1 MTATILPK
9 QLDKVILSSNFG
21 CKSSSNPMKMII
33 GNDSLMVVNNGV
45 GSEKRSPYLSNN
57 NSITQQQ
64 NDGDGSTITEQI
76 KPKRKRQRLDHLTQE
91 QKVMRRKLKNR
102 MAAQS
107 ARDRKKKKMM
117 DLEKENN
124 CLAKERM
131 ELMKR
136 NRYLEQKLKLYMEE
150 NDNLR
155 QKLGIE
161 PIKLEPEC
169 DDTMDLYV
177 PYDKSNSHDAFEDED
192 DDDDDYDDD
201 GSDEDGYQSS
211 TDNYSSTSTANA
223 FESAELINVPLPKV
237 NYRQINR
244 KIKSSTKA
252 TFNKESANED
262 LLATAVDQL
271 FNGFIN
277 DNFPQQQQQQQSIMF
292 SDGADNQFGIET
304 IESDQIEQRKL
315 SAGNGSRIEP
325 MFIGTGETM
334 PIEFINET
342 ISTQTCS
349 TTDLANVYNHD
360 NDLIVIDHDYAISPM
375 GRKNDDINFKH
386 NQLSPTPP
394 SDSSDIGYESMSS
407 PEPTCIDSNV
417 QQLITQQ
424 QQQPLNI
431 FCMDD
436 ETDDLLNLDNL
447 NIGQDDNDNVLFPL
461 TTKNDNYPDEIDF
474 IDEDNLQPSI
484 NDMITFDSQLHDL
497 FPELF

>member
-1 MTATILPK
+1 M
-9 QLDKVILSSNFG
+9 
-21 CKSSSNPMKMII
+21 
-33 GNDSLMVVNNGV
+33 
-45 GSEKRSPYLSNN
+45 
-57 NSITQQQ
+57 
-64 NDGDGSTITEQI
+64 
-76 KPKRKRQRLDHLTQE
+76 
-91 QKVMRRKLKNR
+91 
-102 MAAQS
+102 
-107 ARDRKKKKMM
+107 
-117 DLEKENN
+117 
-124 CLAKERM
+124 
-131 ELMKR
+131 
-136 NRYLEQKLKLYMEE
+136 
-150 NDNLR
+150 
-155 QKLGIE
+155 
-161 PIKLEPEC
+161 
-169 DDTMDLYV
+169 
-177 PYDKSNSHDAFEDED
+177 
-192 DDDDDYDDD
+192 
-201 GSDEDGYQSS
+201 
-211 TDNYSSTSTANA
+211 
-223 FESAELINVPLPKV
+223 
-237 NYRQINR
+237 
-244 KIKSSTKA
+244 
-252 TFNKESANED
+252 
-262 LLATAVDQL
+262 LATAVDQL

-277 DNFPQQQQQQQSIMF
+277 DNFPQLEQQQQQSIMF

-349 TTDLANVYNHD
+349 ATDLANVYNHD
-360 NDLIVIDHDYAISPM
+360 NDLIVIDHDYAINPM

-424 QQQPLNI
+424 QQPLSL

-436 ETDDLLNLDNL
+436 ETDDLLNLDSL

-461 TTKNDNYPDEIDF
+461 TTKNANYPDEIDF